1 MAAGAFGVEPFSAVV
16 DLRFECEH
24 GHVPLSHVASESII
38 AAAPRELPAQC
49 HGRVVVSVDG
59 REFVR
64 PVMLVDGMSVARPEA
79 RVVALKDGLPF

>member
-1 MAAGAFGVEPFSAVV
+1 MV

-24 GHVPLSHVASESII
+24 GDVPLSHVAAESII
-38 AAAPRELPAQC
+38 AAAPRDLPAQC
-49 HGRVVVSVDG
+49 QGRVVVSVDG

-64 PVMLVDGMSVARPEA
+64 PVVLIDGMSTAQPET